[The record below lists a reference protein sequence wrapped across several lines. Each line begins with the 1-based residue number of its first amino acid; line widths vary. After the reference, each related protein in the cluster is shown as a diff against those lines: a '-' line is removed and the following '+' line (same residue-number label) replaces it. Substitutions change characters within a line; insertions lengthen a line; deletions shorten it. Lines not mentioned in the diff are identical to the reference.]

1 MSSISSSDRSR
12 QDDKIRQTREEY
24 EGREAENAKK
34 RKAEMSRLEKRHN
47 EEISKIA
54 DEYESRLESLK
65 DRNRETITEKDF
77 SNNRK
82 IEEVRQAYRDALKN
96 KMEDNY
102 NDREQIRSSYEGAI
116 KKQKDVSE
124 SQRENIVGQLSNEI
138 SSRDEHYSGALE
150 ENRKKTQ
157 EVIHAN
163 ARKLNAAHE
172 KEKETLIGGNETI
185 KMQNLRE
192 NREMKKSF
200 EGRLRDSDRR
210 READNSRWAQKYKD
224 TVINNRD
231 EYGDNI
237 AIKQELMDSERVA
250 IRDKF
255 ENVLEKKT
263 TAMDEQNQDFR
274 DTVNERVNSQVRSRD
289 SQIQRL
295 SGKLNNEISKNER
308 LRGIERRNLTQAY
321 EKRLDIVEDQR
332 EDAVVQ
338 MRDLNDERISN
349 VLRTNQNLLR
359 NTDRENK
366 SQVNLMNARHREDR
380 ENILT
385 NAADQK
391 VQTTNQAESRVR
403 KVIDLQNKNNE
414 QMGRYYTDSLDTMK
428 GNYLEKMDQSREE
441 NLNERVS
448 LSKEMTQRFRNLES
462 SFGNKLENTVK
473 AYETKLSDLKDTQAR
488 ELKRLENLYTQRLT
502 ERDKAARLEKESVM
516 QKYEAKIVQSNE
528 SHTDQLDRMNRR
540 HQEDMQNLAVKVN
553 SYNRKA

>member
-24 EGREAENAKK
+24 EGRESENVKK
-34 RKAEMSRLEKRHN
+34 RKSEMSRLEKRHN

-54 DEYESRLESLK
+54 DDYETRLESLK
-65 DRNRETITEKDF
+65 DRNRDTITEKDF

-82 IEEVRQAYRDALKN
+82 IEEVRQAYREALKN
-96 KMEDNY
+96 KMEENY
-102 NDREQIRSSYEGAI
+102 NDREQVRGSYEGEL
-116 KKQKDVSE
+116 KKQKQVNE
-124 SQRENIVGQLSNEI
+124 SQKENVVGQLNNEI
-138 SSRDEHYSGALE
+138 SSRDEKYSNSLE
-150 ENRKKTQ
+150 DNRKKTQ

-163 ARKLNAAHE
+163 ARKLNDAHE
-172 KEKETLIGGNETI
+172 KEKDILVGGNETI
-185 KMQNLRE
+185 KMQNMRE
-192 NREMKKSF
+192 TREMKKSF
-200 EGRLRDSDRR
+200 EGRLKDSERR

-224 TVINNRD
+224 TVVNNRD

-237 AIKQELMDSERVA
+237 AIKQDLMNSERDA

-289 SQIQRL
+289 SQIQRI

-308 LRGIERRNLTQAY
+308 LRGIERRNLTEAY
-321 EKRLDIVEDQR
+321 EKRLGIVEEQR
-332 EDAVVQ
+332 EDAVDK

-349 VLRTNQNLLR
+349 VLSTNQKLLR

-380 ENILT
+380 ENIIAT
-385 NAADQK
+385 AKDQHTQ
-391 VQTTNQAESRVR
+391 VSNQAESRVR
-403 KVIDLQNKNNE
+403 KVIDLQNKNND

-441 NLNERVS
+441 NMNERVS
-448 LSKEMTQRFRNLES
+448 MNKEMTQRFRNLEGNFNS
-462 SFGNKLENTVK
+462 KLEQTVSAYENKLAE
-473 AYETKLSDLKDTQAR
+473 LKDTQGR
-488 ELKRLENLYTQRLT
+488 ELKRLENLYTQRIS
-502 ERDKAARLEKESVM
+502 ERDKASRLEKESVM
-516 QKYEAKIVQSNE
+516 QKYEAKIVQSNG

>member
-24 EGREAENAKK
+24 EGRESENVKK
-34 RKAEMSRLEKRHN
+34 RKSEMSRLEKRHN

-54 DEYESRLESLK
+54 DDYETRLESLK
-65 DRNRETITEKDF
+65 DRNRDTITEKDF

-82 IEEVRQAYRDALKN
+82 IEEVRQAYREALKN
-96 KMEDNY
+96 KMEENY
-102 NDREQIRSSYEGAI
+102 NDREQVRGSYEGEL
-116 KKQKDVSE
+116 KKQKQVNE
-124 SQRENIVGQLSNEI
+124 SQKENVVGQLNNEI
-138 SSRDEHYSGALE
+138 SSRDEKYSNSLE
-150 ENRKKTQ
+150 DNRKKTQ

-163 ARKLNAAHE
+163 ARKLNDAHE
-172 KEKETLIGGNETI
+172 KEKDILVGGNETI
-185 KMQNLRE
+185 KMQNMRE
-192 NREMKKSF
+192 TKEMKKSF
-200 EGRLRDSDRR
+200 EGRLKDSERR

-224 TVINNRD
+224 TVVNNRD

-237 AIKQELMDSERVA
+237 AIKQDLMNSERDA

-289 SQIQRL
+289 SQIQRI

-308 LRGIERRNLTQAY
+308 LRGIERRNLTEAY
-321 EKRLDIVEDQR
+321 EKRLGIVEEQR
-332 EDAVVQ
+332 EDAVDK

-349 VLRTNQNLLR
+349 VLSTNQKLLR

-380 ENILT
+380 ENIIAT
-385 NAADQK
+385 AKDQHTQ
-391 VQTTNQAESRVR
+391 VSNQAESRVR
-403 KVIDLQNKNNE
+403 KVIDLQNKNND

-441 NLNERVS
+441 NMNERVS
-448 LSKEMTQRFRNLES
+448 MNKEMTQRFRNLEGNFNS
-462 SFGNKLENTVK
+462 KLEQTVSAYENKLAE
-473 AYETKLSDLKDTQAR
+473 LKDTQGR
-488 ELKRLENLYTQRLT
+488 ELKRLENLYTQRIS
-502 ERDKAARLEKESVM
+502 ERDKASRLEKESVM